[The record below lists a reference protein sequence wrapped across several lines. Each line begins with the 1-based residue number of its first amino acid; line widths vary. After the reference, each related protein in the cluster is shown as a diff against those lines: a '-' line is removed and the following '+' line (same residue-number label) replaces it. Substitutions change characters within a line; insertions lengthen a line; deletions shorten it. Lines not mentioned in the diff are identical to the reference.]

1 MTEIFVPSTYE
12 TEVQQIVGDVFHAML
27 HCDAQPTTESSAA
40 GVDLLTATVFF
51 AGTWDG
57 AVLVE
62 CPAEA
67 AMNFAALL
75 LRLPWDGLTA
85 EDARDALG
93 EIVNMIGGNLKSVLP
108 HGVTLSLPMVV
119 NGRDYGCK
127 ICAHHRRETFRFR
140 SPAGRFAVTLVQ
152 IRSAR

>member
-1 MTEIFVPSTYE
+1 MTEIFSPSTYE
-12 TEVQQIVGDVFHAML
+12 TEVRQIVGDVFHAML
-27 HCDAQPTTESSAA
+27 HCDAELTTENTA

-62 CPAEA
+62 CPADA
-67 AMNFAALL
+67 ALAFAALL
-75 LRLPWDGLTA
+75 LRLPVAGLTA
-85 EDARDALG
+85 EDSRDALG

-108 HGVTLSLPMVV
+108 HGVALSLPLVV
-119 NGRDYGCK
+119 NGSDYACQ
-127 ICAHHRRETFRFR
+127 ICANHRRETFRFR

-152 IRSAR
+152 IQAAR